1 MSFKLPESS
10 PPSTPDKSQ
19 SPFSHLST
27 TPAGAPPSS
36 TRGNSR
42 IGTRSNMS
50 FNESTSTFSQSG
62 GNLGGNDSLFSSIS
76 SSDVPS
82 FPNAKSTVF
91 SGFGNFGNKAGG
103 FSAVNG
109 GSNLKVRNRKP
120 HGLSQMTTASEDWED
135 EEDVDEEEDE
145 EDAEGEDEN
154 EYSDEGEEEYEDEEG
169 EEEEQDEDEYED
181 DENEDGDSKGDMEMD
196 ATSGF
201 AAMQTGFSNS
211 IFKGFGQNPAPAQ
224 KRIYSNPNNAKRAKL
239 DEKWATSSLPAA
251 RNTIGPRKTS
261 SEFPAIARKMSSTK
275 ASAVTEPGE
284 VVLQTDIY
292 IGALLD
298 KLQENEP
305 DDAEVLALLSEA
317 AAALTDL
324 WGAASEKKREQSG
337 QYRPHDNFGPGEKA
351 SGLENATVVAS
362 LLLQLHHPRVKG
374 SGRRDRNA
382 ANSQNLALVVSTP
395 KTYTPIPKVLVDW
408 LNANHLGSLHE
419 MESLQQTSPNPTAS
433 PHFWDIIQAGVLR
446 GRFSEIAAILRSA
459 DFNYA
464 RSALEDGFSQPGYRG
479 MQLQAVQKTVNKAIQ
494 LLEASPI
501 NQDNNWNVIG
511 SDWAAYRKRIQS
523 AQIELQE
530 LAEGDKA
537 PQQAG
542 GPRFEASQFG
552 VSTQSFAP
560 FQSEFSFTQTSRMA
574 ESRIPWSIY
583 QGISNI
589 YGVILGKSSVI
600 MSVAQDWIEATVGL
614 TAWWDGQ
621 EIGNMGVF
629 GNRELATDADR
640 QDAYLRRLNDCFGEV
655 IDGTEM
661 KSRPN
666 PIVKLDVAVTCLF
679 ERNVVGAIKLLQTW
693 SLCIAAAV
701 AEIAHEGGWLEM
713 STANIP
719 GFLNQDDL
727 MVLSYGQNDNA
738 ALDQISKDEVLEVYA
753 TKLGDREQF
762 EYNGNSRKGWELALE
777 VFSRMEDN
785 KTTRV
790 KVAELL
796 NKIPVDTVQ
805 KVDRVITLCIE
816 LGFEDEG
823 RKLAANFGEKVIA
836 DGQQHADCDY
846 GLAMI
851 CFARARSVRKV
862 KEIANSLIAYSLQQS
877 RAWPPDENLGGQLR
891 TLVQNPK
898 ACLSAIAAVDSEAA
912 QIIQFYAS
920 GYATLR
926 RFYDLR
932 DEPVLSKGR
941 KPHLRPL
948 ARKRAAAEALV
959 AVIRSSAD
967 SIYGGL
973 YDPERD
979 SAVLVDSLMALL
991 GEAIPFVTE
1000 TPSSLSIEQQ
1010 SNILAAI
1017 EDLETVT
1024 PRVFAAAQ
1032 EFFYEC
1038 LNEYIYETTGE
1049 PRKSS
1054 PSPRSTTSL
1063 KKSASGLTASSSFS
1077 LIDSHMADSS
1087 ITQATNNTMT
1097 SSGVLVPKP
1106 DTAYEYANP
1115 IERGWDWRSGLAE
1128 SSTVT
1133 NGGTAGTED
1142 GYDDISPD
1150 EKLLRVLRLRLAQGM
1165 TWR

>member
-1 MSFKLPESS
+1 MSFKFPVSS
-10 PPSTPDKSQ
+10 PPSTPDKPQ
-19 SPFSHLST
+19 SPFSNIST
-27 TPAGAPPSS
+27 TPAGPPPSS

-42 IGTRSNMS
+42 MGSRSNIN
-50 FNESTSTFSQSG
+50 FGESTFSQSG
-62 GNLGGNDSLFSSIS
+62 NFGGNNSLFSSI

-82 FPNAKSTVF
+82 FPNQKGSVF
-91 SGFGNFGNKAGG
+91 SGSFGNFGDFGNKAGG
-103 FSAVNG
+103 FSAVNCG
-109 GSNLKVRNRKP
+109 NNLKVRNRKP

-135 EEDVDEEEDE
+135 EEDVEEE
-145 EDAEGEDEN
+145 EDAEPEDGN
-154 EYSDEGEEEYEDEEG
+154 EYSDEVEEDYEDEEG
-169 EEEEQDEDEYED
+169 EGEEDQDEEEYED
-181 DENEDGDSKGDMEMD
+181 DENSVGDVEMD
-196 ATSGF
+196 ATSDF

-211 IFKGFGQNPAPAQ
+211 IFKGFGQSSAPAQ

-239 DEKWATSSLPAA
+239 DEKWATSSPQAA
-251 RNTIGPRKTS
+251 NNTIGPRKTPS
-261 SEFPAIARKMSSTK
+261 QFPSIANNLASQAKT
-275 ASAVTEPGE
+275 SAVTESGE
-284 VVLQTDIY
+284 VVLQTDYY
-292 IGALLD
+292 IDALLD

-305 DDAEVLALLSEA
+305 DDAEALALLSEA
-317 AAALTDL
+317 AAALTDF
-324 WGAASEKKREQSG
+324 WDAASEKKREQTG
-337 QYRPHDNFGPGEKA
+337 QYRPHDDFGPGERA

-362 LLLQLHHPRVKG
+362 LLLQLHHPRVK
-374 SGRRDRNA
+374 SYDRRELKPA
-382 ANSQNLALVVSTP
+382 ANGQELALVVSTP
-395 KTYTPIPKVLVDW
+395 KTYTPIPKILVDW

-419 MESLQQTSPNPTAS
+419 MESLQQASPNPTAS
-433 PHFWDIIQAGVLR
+433 PHFWEIIQAGVLR
-446 GRFSEIAAILRSA
+446 GRFSEIAALLRSA

-494 LLEASPI
+494 MLEASPI
-501 NQDNNWNVIG
+501 NQDDDWNVIG

-530 LAEGDKA
+530 LAEGDKT
-537 PQQAG
+537 PNQAG

-560 FQSEFSFTQTSRMA
+560 SQSGFSFTQTSRMA
-574 ESRIPWSIY
+574 ESLIPWSIY

-589 YGVILGKSSVI
+589 YGVILGKPSVI
-600 MSVAQDWIEATVGL
+600 MSVAQDWIEATIGL

-621 EIGNMGVF
+621 ELGNNGVF
-629 GNRELATDADR
+629 GNREQATDVER

-655 IDGTEM
+655 IDGSEM
-661 KSRPN
+661 QSRPN
-666 PIVKLDVAVTCLF
+666 PLVRLDVAVTCVF
-679 ERNVVGAIKLLQTW
+679 EGNVSGTIKLLQTW

-713 STANIP
+713 STANMP
-719 GFLNQDDL
+719 GFLNRDDL
-727 MVLSYGQNDNA
+727 MVLSYGQNDDA
-738 ALDQISKDEVLEVYA
+738 ALDQISKDEVLDVYA
-753 TKLGDREQF
+753 EKLGDRDQF
-762 EYNGNSRKGWELALE
+762 EYNGTVRKGWELALE
-777 VFSRMEDN
+777 VLSRMEDN
-785 KTTRV
+785 KTTRERV
-790 KVAELL
+790 SALL
-796 NKIPVDTVQ
+796 NKIPVGTVQ
-805 KVDRVITLCIE
+805 QVDRVITLCID

-823 RKLAANFGEKVIA
+823 RKIAANFGEKIIA
-836 DGQQHADCDY
+836 AGQARADCDY

-877 RAWPPDENLGGQLR
+877 RAWPPAENLGGQLR
-891 TLVQNPK
+891 SLVQNPK
-898 ACLSAIAAVDSEAA
+898 VCLSSIAAVDSEAA

-932 DEPVLSKGR
+932 DEPVLSKGS

-979 SAVLVDSLMALL
+979 SAVLVDNLMALL
-991 GEAIPFVTE
+991 GEAVLFVSE
-1000 TPSSLSIEQQ
+1000 TPSTLSIEQQ

-1054 PSPRSTTSL
+1054 PSPRLTTGL
-1063 KKSASGLTASSSFS
+1063 KKSTSGLTASSSFS
-1077 LIDSHMADSS
+1077 MIDSHMADSS
-1087 ITQATNNTMT
+1087 VTQATNNTMA

-1106 DTAYEYANP
+1106 DTEYEYAKP
-1115 IERGWDWRSGLAE
+1115 IERGWDWRIGLAE
-1128 SSTVT
+1128 SSAVI
-1133 NGGTAGTED
+1133 NGGTASEVE
-1142 GYDDISPD
+1142 DDIKPD

-1165 TWR
+1165 TWQ